1 MSFAITRAV
10 TRLLLLTG
18 AAIAVFRPVFA
29 EGEETPAPQKTA
41 IATFAGGCFW
51 CMQPP
56 FETLDGVLSTTVGYT
71 GGRTKNPTY
80 EQVSEG
86 ETGHLESV
94 QIVYDP
100 SKITYAQ
107 LLDVFWHNVDPITPN
122 GQFCDHGE
130 QYRTAIFYH
139 DATQRQAAEESKR
152 QFDAS
157 KRFGRPI
164 VTEIVAATEFYP
176 AEEYHQKYHDKNPV
190 RYKYYRWNCGRDQRL
205 KELWGTAPGGTAPEG
220 TDAGGTDAG
229 AFASAGSAPQRETA
243 WNPSTFHK
251 PSAAALQQLLTP
263 MQYKVTQEESTE
275 PAFHNEYWDNH
286 QAGIYVD
293 VVSGEPLF
301 SSLDKFDSGTGWP
314 SFTKPLEPD
323 NIRTKSDWKLFLQR
337 TEVRSAH
344 ADSHLGHVFDDGPPP
359 TGLRYCMNSAALRF
373 IPAQKLKDA
382 GYAKYLPFFE
392 TAQAAEPTP
401 GR

>member
-1 MSFAITRAV
+1 MMRADS
-10 TRLLLLTG
+10 TSGTG
-18 AAIAVFRPVFA
+18 ALLCAALIGIAVLRPLSA
-29 EGEETPAPQKTA
+29 QGGDSPEPRPTA

-71 GGRTKNPTY
+71 GGHTKNPTY
-80 EQVSEG
+80 QQVSAG

-100 SKITYAQ
+100 GKITYAQ
-107 LLDVFWHNVDPITPN
+107 LLGVFWHNVDPITPN

-139 DATQRQAAEESKR
+139 DETQRRAAEESKR
-152 QFDAS
+152 QLDAS
-157 KRFGRPI
+157 KRFERPI

-205 KELWGTAPGGTAPEG
+205 RELWGTAPGGT
-220 TDAGGTDAG
+220 DVGGTDAG
-229 AFASAGSAPQRETA
+229 AVASAGNAPQGETA
-243 WNPSTFHK
+243 WNASTFHK
-251 PSAAALQQLLTP
+251 PTAAALQQLLTP

-275 PAFHNEYWDNH
+275 PAFHNEYWANH

-323 NIRTKSDWKLFLQR
+323 NIRTKSDRKLFLQR

-373 IPAQKLKDA
+373 IPAQKLKDT
-382 GYAKYLPFFE
+382 GYAKYLPLFE
-392 TAQAAEPTP
+392 TAQVAEPTP
-401 GR
+401 GK